1 MQKSTTL
8 GDHVKRAKKLATST
22 RIKLEPIEAVEVD
35 SENIVSCSGTIF
47 PTDEENFPSEPTF
60 SAFYKQ
66 PDGNGGYCIA
76 GTLGW
81 AVSLPKGSK
90 KAYRVEQVGVIN
102 IKKLVAALELDQLFQ
117 QQNRSGAWHNPT
129 SVIIPDVEAYN
140 IFVGLANIP
149 SFLEGVKNFSEFM
162 RVMEDEYKSR
172 NPEDNVQ
179 IDTKIL
185 TDSKKAAHT
194 PTPYFLS
201 KPKAEKPKPKAKKSE
216 SLDSEPEKGEV
227 SDSEEPSAA
236 SSSSSSEEK
245 PKKKKKKSEEP
256 SSVVVDTPLE
266 KPKAR
271 KTPSPEK
278 QNSPKR
284 VKKEPVDETPSKK
297 TKSPQPSVKPQS
309 ITTTQPVAVPPPSI
323 YIQDYFYEW
332 RTRELLK
339 KVQEKTTKSTK
350 FKLVSPKD
358 FTEFLEKGHELKG
371 GKIQLIMFH
380 ILLEQIALKCL
391 DKKEI
396 EPEGIKIKLPGI
408 NQFNISADM
417 QVQFT
422 RQILDNLEKVF
433 EHVKTIEE
441 TVRKRIEHETQV
453 YKQLVDFSAKPG
465 MIKCLVDMHK
475 HRRQRFMLVMYNVT
489 AALEFADGEAI
500 SKFVF
505 DNKLERSLVWL
516 MKKIDKTMK

>member
-1 MQKSTTL
+1 MQKSITL

-35 SENIVSCSGTIF
+35 SGNIVSCSGTIF
-47 PTDEENFPSEPTF
+47 PAGEENLPSHPTF
-60 SAFYKQ
+60 GAFYKQ
-66 PDGNGGYCIA
+66 PDGNGNYCIA

-81 AVSLPKGSK
+81 AVNLPKGSEK
-90 KAYRVEQVGVIN
+90 TYRVEQVGVIN
-102 IKKLVAALELDQLFQ
+102 VKKVVAALGLEQLFQ
-117 QQNRSGAWHNPT
+117 QQNRSGGWNNPS

-140 IFVGLANIP
+140 IFVGLATIP
-149 SFLEGVKNFSEFM
+149 PFLEKVKNFSEFM
-162 RVMEDEYKSR
+162 RAMEDEYKAR

-201 KPKAEKPKPKAKKSE
+201 KPKAEKRKPKAKESE
-216 SLDSEPEKGEV
+216 SLDSEPEKGQV
-227 SDSEEPSAA
+227 SDSEERSAA
-236 SSSSSSEEK
+236 ESSSISEEK
-245 PKKKKKKSEEP
+245 PKKKKKKSEESP
-256 SSVVVDTPLE
+256 AVVDTPLE
-266 KPKAR
+266 KHKAR

-284 VKKEPVDETPSKK
+284 VKKEVVDETPSKK
-297 TKSPQPSVKPQS
+297 TNSHPPSVTPQPVTVPN
-309 ITTTQPVAVPPPSI
+309 PVTAPPPSI
-323 YIQDYFYEW
+323 YIEDYFYEW
-332 RTRELLK
+332 RTLELVK
-339 KVQEKTTKSTK
+339 QVREKTTKSTK
-350 FKLVSPKD
+350 FKLVTPKD
-358 FTEFLEKGHELKG
+358 FTEFLEKGVELKG
-371 GKIQLIMFH
+371 GKLQLVMFH

-408 NQFNISADM
+408 NQFNISAEM

-422 RQILDNLEKVF
+422 REILGNLEKVF

-441 TVRKRIEHETQV
+441 TVRKRIEHEAQV

-475 HRRQRFMLVMYNVT
+475 HRRQRFMLVLYNVT
-489 AALEFADGEAI
+489 AALEFADGQTI
-500 SKFVF
+500 SNYVF
-505 DNKLERSLVWL
+505 ENNLERSVVWL
-516 MKKIDKTMK
+516 LKKIDKTMK